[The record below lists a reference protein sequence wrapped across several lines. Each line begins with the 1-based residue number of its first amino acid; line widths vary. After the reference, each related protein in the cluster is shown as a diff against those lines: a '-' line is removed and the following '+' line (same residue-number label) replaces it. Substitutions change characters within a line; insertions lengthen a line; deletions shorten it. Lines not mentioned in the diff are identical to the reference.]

1 MAKIHPYANVHPDAK
16 IGKNVTVEAFT
27 TIYPD
32 VVIGDNCW
40 IGPNVT
46 IFNGAR
52 LGNNIKI
59 FPGAVIS
66 AEPQDLKFQGEK
78 TTLEIGDNTIIREMT
93 SLHRGT
99 KSKGK
104 TVIGKN
110 SLIMAYVH
118 IAHDCIIGDHVIL
131 VNGVQLAGE
140 VHVDDWAIVGG
151 TAAVHQFVR
160 IGKHVMI
167 QGGALVRKD
176 IPPYSRVGREPLVY
190 EGINSVGL
198 KRRGFT
204 VEQLRTIEDIYR
216 IVFLKGYSLKHAIE
230 EIEQKFPPS
239 PERDEILNF
248 LKQTKRGL
256 VKSPLAVKNSDD

>member
-1 MAKIHPYANVHPDAK
+1 MAKIHPQANVHPEAK
-16 IGKNVTVEAFT
+16 IGKNVTIEAFT
-27 TIYPD
+27 TVYPD

-52 LGNNIKI
+52 IGNNVKI
-59 FPGAVIS
+59 FPGAVVS
-66 AEPQDLKFQGEK
+66 AEPQDMKFQGEY

-99 KSKGK
+99 KAKGK

-110 SLIMAYVH
+110 NLIMAYVH
-118 IAHDCIIGDHVIL
+118 IAHDCIIGNNVVL

-140 VHVDDWAIVGG
+140 VEVDDWAIVGG

-167 QGGALVRKD
+167 QGGALVRQD
-176 IPPYSRVGREPLVY
+176 VPPYTRVGREPLVY
-190 EGINSVGL
+190 EGVNSVGL
-198 KRRGFT
+198 RRRGFSN
-204 VEQLRTIEDIYR
+204 ETIRMLEDMYR
-216 IVFLKGYSLKHAIE
+216 YVFLKGYNLKHAIE
-230 EIEQKFPPS
+230 EIEKNFPPS
-239 PERDEILNF
+239 PERDEVINF
-248 LKQTKRGL
+248 IRQTKRGL
-256 VKSPLAVKNSDD
+256 VKSPLAVKK

>member
-1 MAKIHPYANVHPDAK
+1 MAKIHPLANVHPDAK
-16 IGKNVTVEAFT
+16 LGKNVTVEAFT

-66 AEPQDLKFQGEK
+66 AEPQDLKYQGEE

-93 SLHRGT
+93 SLHKGT
-99 KSKGK
+99 KSRGK

-110 SLIMAYVH
+110 NLIMAYVH
-118 IAHDCIIGDHVIL
+118 IAHDCVIGNNVIL

-140 VHVDDWAIVGG
+140 VEVDDWAIVGG

-160 IGKHVMI
+160 IGKHAMI
-167 QGGALVRKD
+167 QGGALVRQD

-190 EGINSVGL
+190 EGVNSVGL
-198 KRRGFT
+198 RRRGFT
-204 VEQLRTIEDIYR
+204 NEQIRMIEDMYR
-216 IVFLKGYSLKHAIE
+216 YVFLKGYNLKHAIE
-230 EIEQKFPPS
+230 EIEKNFPDT
-239 PERDEILNF
+239 PEKQEVLNF
-248 LKQTKRGL
+248 LRTTQRGL
-256 VKSPLAVKNSDD
+256 VKSPLAVKK